1 MIETAET
8 IFDEHRF
15 TRTPSN
21 TGVYYL
27 RDVSNLLRTTDHEAR
42 ADEFSLSP
50 QQISG
55 WAKKGFVE
63 IEKAAVFS
71 NYRFIRFLDL
81 ITLRMVAILRS
92 HGIGLIKTTLAHD
105 FLSEALMT
113 SHPFVNRALWVD
125 DTVDSEDVY
134 AEVDNLLVTASRHG
148 QLPFSELLATKIVRV
163 AKMTYDDQGDAATW
177 HPQVGV
183 TIDPGIHS
191 GAPCLEGT
199 RISTGL
205 LYNMYISGEPTD
217 EIADWYELDIDQVE
231 SAIQW
236 EERLVA

>member
-1 MIETAET
+1 
-8 IFDEHRF
+8 
-15 TRTPSN
+15 
-21 TGVYYL
+21 
-27 RDVSNLLRTTDHEAR
+27 
-42 ADEFSLSP
+42 
-50 QQISG
+50 
-55 WAKKGFVE
+55 
-63 IEKAAVFS
+63 
-71 NYRFIRFLDL
+71 
-81 ITLRMVAILRS
+81 MVAILRS

-125 DTVDSEDVY
+125 DTVVSEDVY

-183 TIDPGIHS
+183 IIDPGIHS

-199 RISTGL
+199 RISTGSCTTCIFPG
-205 LYNMYISGEPTD
+205 NRRTRSQIGTSWTSTKWNPQSNGKS
-217 EIADWYELDIDQVE
+217 DW
-231 SAIQW
+231 
-236 EERLVA
+236 